1 MPSVSST
8 KILIKCPNWVGDA
21 ILITPALRAL
31 RERFPQAHIAA
42 VARPWV
48 APLMR
53 TNPDLNAV
61 WEESPRSDW
70 AGFWQLARRL
80 RAEQFDLGI
89 AFANS
94 FAAALLL
101 WAGRVRRRIGYAR
114 DNRSLLLTD
123 RVRVRPELL
132 CDHEVKYHF
141 HLLSALGGVP
151 ETMPPLVLEEDA
163 AAREKVARVL
173 SEQGIS
179 PETPLAGLNP
189 LAFYGSA
196 KRWPPSRFAAVGKRL
211 AEALN
216 GIAYVAGTASEKAA
230 AQEVCDAV
238 GARAR
243 NLSGLFNLPE
253 LVSLIKRSEIFVT
266 NDSGAMHIAAAL
278 GVRTVAIFGATDW
291 VKTSPWSGNAIV
303 VRRETACAPCML
315 RACPIDH
322 RCMRRVQVNDVL
334 DAIRRRWPELALS
347 G

>member
-1 MPSVSST
+1 M

-31 RERFPQAHIAA
+31 RQRFPEARIAA
-42 VARPWV
+42 AARPWV
-48 APLMR
+48 AALMR
-53 TNPDLNAV
+53 TNGDVNEV
-61 WEESPRSDW
+61 WEESPLNDW

-80 RAEQFDLGI
+80 RAERFDLGI

-114 DNRSLLLTD
+114 DHRSLLLTD
-123 RVRVRPELL
+123 RVRVLPQLL
-132 CDHEVKYHF
+132 RDHEVKYHF
-141 HLLSALGGVP
+141 HLLSALGGLP
-151 ETMPPLVLEEDA
+151 ETMPALVLEEA
-163 AAREKVARVL
+163 SVAREKVAAVL

-179 PETPLAGLNP
+179 PETPLIGLNP

-196 KRWPPSRFAAVGKRL
+196 KRWPASRFAAVGRRL
-211 AEALN
+211 ADALN
-216 GIAYVAGTASEKAA
+216 GIAYVAGTASENSA

-243 NLSGLFNLPE
+243 NFSGLFNLPE
-253 LVSLIKRSEIFVT
+253 LVSLIKRSMIFVT

-291 VKTSPWSGNAIV
+291 VKTSPWSGNAVV
-303 VRRETACAPCML
+303 VRHDTACAPCML

-322 RCMRRVQVNDVL
+322 RCMRHVQVHDVL

-347 G
+347 A